1 MALFHFHVG
10 QIKRSKGQSAVAA
23 AAYRAGEKLYSDY
36 YGEYSDFTR
45 KGGVICSE
53 ILLPPQAP
61 AEYQVRSILWN
72 AVEKAE
78 HGKKAQLAYSFDIA
92 LQNELTMEENIALA
106 RRFLMEQFVSK
117 GMVVDFA
124 VHAPDKKDGGPHP
137 SHRRK
142 WAMGKETA
150 PVLPA
155 GRERRSDFG
164 RGRQASVR
172 CRAYNRLGKTGNLR
186 GVAGGMGNYGERQ
199 V

>member
-10 QIKRSKGQSAVAA
+10 QVKRSKGQSAVAV

-45 KGGVICSE
+45 KSGVICSE
-53 ILLPPQAP
+53 IILPPQAP
-61 AEYQVRSILWN
+61 AAYKDRATLWN

-92 LQNELTMEENIALA
+92 LQNELTMEENISLA

-124 VHAPDKKDGGPHP
+124 VHAPDNADGGISNPHFHVLCP
-137 SHRRK
+137 IRPIDENGQWGKKQHRVYRLDENGDPILGED
-142 WAMGKETA
+142 GKPLFDAVPTT
-150 PVLPA
+150 
-155 GRERRSDFG
+155 D
-164 RGRQASVR
+164 
-172 CRAYNRLGKTGNLR
+172 
-186 GVAGGMGNYGERQ
+186 
-199 V
+199 